1 MALALSFIDYPSS
14 PLFRIEGIT
23 QRQLAMLLLEN
34 PCITRAPFQY
44 VQLRLFGHKECS
56 SWCQIHHPSS
66 QFYIHLNFGADHF
79 VHTQS
84 DEPIW
89 PQAEG
94 EGVKFVMYKIWIET
108 MSLLGEKHMKCLP
121 ILKRAFIMQGVCFQF
136 ISLWHI
142 WCWLASPSNPHDETW
157 HCPFVMHS
165 TSFLHSWFQSDNL
178 HTYKTMAFIQDG
190 TTLANY
196 NLNSGVRTWEIAN
209 FTAEH

>member
-1 MALALSFIDYPSS
+1 
-14 PLFRIEGIT
+14 
-23 QRQLAMLLLEN
+23 
-34 PCITRAPFQY
+34 
-44 VQLRLFGHKECS
+44 
-56 SWCQIHHPSS
+56 
-66 QFYIHLNFGADHF
+66 
-79 VHTQS
+79 
-84 DEPIW
+84 
-89 PQAEG
+89 
-94 EGVKFVMYKIWIET
+94 

-157 HCPFVMHS
+157 GCPFVMHS
-165 TSFLHSWFQSDNL
+165 TSFLRSWFQSDNP

-209 FTAEH
+209 FTAEHQHYTDGYEPMMQGIRGWMDDGSRQWATVLGPSREQEKTSVRAIAHSADWGVPNLNNLGLL